1 MAEEQLS
8 IILVTTPSQ
17 DVAQQLAQDLVKERL
32 AACVNIVS
40 GVRSIYA
47 WEGKIERTEEVLLI
61 IKTQSALYTAL
72 EACVRAHHPYE
83 VPEIVEIP
91 AGRVT
96 PNYLQWIVK
105 ETTDRADRQ

>member
-1 MAEEQLS
+1 MPDEQLS

-17 DVAQQLAQDLVKERL
+17 DVAQQLAHDLVKERL

-47 WEGKIERTEEVLLI
+47 WEGKIERADEVLLI
-61 IKTQSALYTAL
+61 IKTQSVRYAAL
-72 EACVRAHHPYE
+72 EAFVRAHHPYE
-83 VPEIVEIP
+83 TPEIVDIP

-96 PNYLQWIVK
+96 PSYLQWIVK
-105 ETTDRADRQ
+105 ETTDGADRQ

>member
-1 MAEEQLS
+1 MADEQLS

-17 DVAQQLAQDLVKERL
+17 DVAQQLAQDVVKERL

-47 WEGKIERTEEVLLI
+47 WEGKIERTDEVLLI
-61 IKTQSALYTAL
+61 IKTHSAHYAAL
-72 EACVRAHHPYE
+72 EACVQAHHPYE
-83 VPEIVEIP
+83 TPEIVEIP

-96 PNYLQWIVK
+96 PQYWEWIVK
-105 ETTDRADRQ
+105 ETTGD